1 MNAQQQ
7 KLNTS
12 KIAIH
17 LDLFTGSGKSYAEK
31 TIKIT
36 RINHHDLS
44 SYNLQA

>member
-1 MNAQQQ
+1 MNAQQK

-31 TIKIT
+31 SIKIAQ
-36 RINHHDLS
+36 INNHDLS
-44 SYNLQA
+44 SYNQQA